1 MNNIDP
7 MSGEIRRE
15 SSMSPSR
22 KADRKG
28 GPDTRPSTRL
38 SASQA
43 KKFLATYKEAWET
56 HHPELASQLFTRDA
70 EYRADTFSKPIV
82 GREGICHYWHS
93 AISRQEEIHF
103 KVHGVFRTGYTLM
116 AEWSCLYR
124 HRRTAERRELK
135 GSLFAEFYGAQVRN
149 FRAYWDR
156 RTL

>member
-1 MNNIDP
+1 
-7 MSGEIRRE
+7 
-15 SSMSPSR
+15 MSPSR
-22 KADRKG
+22 KANRKG

-56 HHPELASQLFTRDA
+56 HNPELASQLFTRDA

-93 AISRQEEIHF
+93 ASRGQEEIHF
-103 KVHGVFRTGYTLM
+103 KVHSMFRTGYTLT

-149 FRAYWDR
+149 FRAYWER

>member
-1 MNNIDP
+1 
-7 MSGEIRRE
+7 
-15 SSMSPSR
+15 MSPSR

-28 GPDTRPSTRL
+28 GPVTRPTARL
-38 SASQA
+38 TASQA

-56 HHPELASQLFTRDA
+56 CNPDLAAHLFTRDA
-70 EYRADTFSKPIV
+70 QYQADAFSEPIV
-82 GREGICHYWHS
+82 GREGICHYWRS
-93 AISRQEEIHF
+93 ASRGQEEIHF
-103 KVHGVFRTGYTLM
+103 KVHSVFRTGYTLT

-149 FRAYWDR
+149 FRAYWER

>member
-1 MNNIDP
+1 
-7 MSGEIRRE
+7 
-15 SSMSPSR
+15 MSPSR

-82 GREGICHYWHS
+82 GREGICH
-93 AISRQEEIHF
+93 
-103 KVHGVFRTGYTLM
+103 
-116 AEWSCLYR
+116 
-124 HRRTAERRELK
+124 
-135 GSLFAEFYGAQVRN
+135 
-149 FRAYWDR
+149 
-156 RTL
+156 